1 MGVFPQMPVSTGG
14 NLNFAHLIGRL
25 TPVFL
30 LKKRPRWVDEGEGLS
45 NLSSSRLVHMLKTVV
60 QTCVVDTLAAL
71 AYHHPHGMVPFLKVS
86 QI

>member
-25 TPVFL
+25 MSVFL
-30 LKKRPRWVDEGEGLS
+30 LKSAHDGWDEGEGLS

-60 QTCVVDTLAAL
+60 QTCVVETLAAL